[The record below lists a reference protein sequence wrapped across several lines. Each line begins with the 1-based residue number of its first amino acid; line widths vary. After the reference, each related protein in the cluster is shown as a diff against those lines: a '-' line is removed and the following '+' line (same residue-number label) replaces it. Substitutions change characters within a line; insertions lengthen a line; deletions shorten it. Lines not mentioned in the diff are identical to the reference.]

1 MGKFS
6 TKGEA
11 NPDPIP
17 TYQMAGELGLPMEL
31 APVTGDFA
39 GTGMLSLLKSGFRG
53 LGGGLKRTLHDKKRL
68 GIVIALVLIWLVV
81 NLLAALGIFPLPV
94 RVLSWLTAARGSLF
108 GGSIGKGLVA
118 ALFAQIITDQE
129 MLPSLKG
136 GIGQLTAA
144 VKGGKKTAAPLLLGA
159 GAGLI
164 VCNLLVSSNL
174 QNTMVC
180 VASFALAAKALTRNG
195 FLRQLT
201 RALMLKEAKDT
212 AVTAVMGGWALGF
225 ALFAAVS
232 LLSGG
237 SNGYILGVLL
247 VIASGGL
254 MIAGRNKKE
263 VAAQ

>member
-1 MGKFS
+1 MGEFS

-17 TYQMAGELGLPMEL
+17 AYQMAGELGLPMEL
-31 APVTGDFA
+31 ASVTGDFA
-39 GTGMLSLLKSGFRG
+39 GEDVLSLLKSGFRG

-68 GIVIALVLIWLVV
+68 GIVIALALVWLAV

-94 RVLSWLTAARGSLF
+94 RVLSWLTAARGSLI

-118 ALFAQIITDQE
+118 AMFAQIITDQE
-129 MLPSLKG
+129 MLQSLKG
-136 GIGQLTAA
+136 GISQLTAA

-159 GAGLI
+159 GTGLI
-164 VCNLLVSSNL
+164 TCNLLVSSNL

-180 VASFALAAKALTRNG
+180 VAGFALAAKALTQNG
-195 FLRQLT
+195 FLRRLT
-201 RALMLKEAKDT
+201 KSLLPKAKNT
-212 AVTAVMGGWALGF
+212 AVKVVMGGWALGF

-232 LLSGG
+232 LLPGG

-247 VIASGGL
+247 VIAGGGL
-254 MIAGRNKKE
+254 IIAGRNKKE

>member
-1 MGKFS
+1 MGEFS

-11 NPDPIP
+11 NPDLIP
-17 TYQMAGELGLPMEL
+17 AYQMAGELGLPMEL

-39 GTGMLSLLKSGFRG
+39 GEGVLSLLKSGFRG
-53 LGGGLKRTLHDKKRL
+53 LGGGLKRTLGDKKRL
-68 GIVIALVLIWLVV
+68 GIVIALVLVWLVV

-94 RVLSWLTAARGSLF
+94 RMLSWLTAARGSLI

-118 ALFAQIITDQE
+118 ALLTQIIVDKG
-129 MLPSLKG
+129 MLQSLKG
-136 GIGQLTAA
+136 GLGQLTAA
-144 VKGGKKTAAPLLLGA
+144 VKGGRKTAVSLLLGT

-164 VCNLLVSSNL
+164 ACNLLVSSNL

-180 VASFALAAKALTRNG
+180 VAGFVLSAQALTQNG
-195 FLRQLT
+195 FLRRLT
-201 RALMLKEAKDT
+201 KSLLPKAKNT
-212 AVTAVMGGWALGF
+212 AVKVVMGGWALGF

-232 LLSGG
+232 LLPGG

-247 VIASGGL
+247 VIAGGGL
-254 MIAGRNKKE
+254 IIAGRNKKE

>member
-1 MGKFS
+1 MGEFS

-17 TYQMAGELGLPMEL
+17 AYQMAGELGLPMEL

-39 GTGMLSLLKSGFRG
+39 GEGVLSLLKSGFRG
-53 LGGGLKRTLHDKKRL
+53 LVGGLKRTLGDKKRL
-68 GIVIALVLIWLVV
+68 GIVVALVLVWLVV

-94 RVLSWLTAARGSLF
+94 RMLSWLTAARGSLI

-129 MLPSLKG
+129 MLQRLKG
-136 GIGQLTAA
+136 GISQLTAA

-164 VCNLLVSSNL
+164 ACNLLVSSNL

-180 VASFALAAKALTRNG
+180 VAGFALAAKALTRNG
-195 FLRQLT
+195 FLRRLT
-201 RALMLKEAKDT
+201 KSLLPKVKDT
-212 AVTAVMGGWALGF
+212 AVTAVMGGWTLGF

-247 VIASGGL
+247 VIASGGM
-254 MIAGRNKKE
+254 MIVGKSKKE
-263 VAAQ
+263 VTAK